1 MKAACSVR
9 RFNLSLLLRANT
21 DMPDPHWTIPVARWS
36 SWPAAASAAPDIGFI
51 EPIVRRR
58 LSTLSRVA
66 LKVAHDCVG
75 ADEARVVFASRHGE
89 LRRTTDILR
98 AISSG
103 EPVSPTAFSLSVLNA
118 MTGVFGIARGDR
130 SAASAISA
138 GPETLGY
145 ALLEAYAQ
153 FATQPASP
161 VLLVYADEPADPAY
175 GTIEDEVQ
183 GGAIA
188 ILLSSEGALGH
199 LVCARSSAVA
209 PDISRAVGHGDP
221 GPTAATAAPAAST
234 AAVAAA
240 EKSVAPGHSAATG
253 ATGAA
258 QPRNAA
264 EPETRFATQSQAL
277 LHCLETGKP
286 AAWQGAGAL
295 WHWGWHD
302 RAA

>member
-1 MKAACSVR
+1 
-9 RFNLSLLLRANT
+9 
-21 DMPDPHWTIPVARWS
+21 MPDLHWTIPVARWS

-58 LSTLSRVA
+58 LSTLSRIA
-66 LKVAHDCVG
+66 LKVAHDCV
-75 ADEARVVFASRHGE
+75 AQDEVRVVFASRHGE

-98 AISSG
+98 AISAG

-138 GPETLGY
+138 GAETLGY

-153 FATQPASP
+153 YVTQPEAP

-188 ILLSSEGALGH
+188 ILLNGEAAAGQ
-199 LVCARSSAVA
+199 LVCTLS
-209 PDISRAVGHGDP
+209 
-221 GPTAATAAPAAST
+221 
-234 AAVAAA
+234 
-240 EKSVAPGHSAATG
+240 G
-253 ATGAA
+253 AG
-258 QPRNAA
+258 
-264 EPETRFATQSQAL
+264 EPETTAAASEANYADAGIEATAKATAEATAEESFATQSQAL
-277 LHCLETGKP
+277 QHCLETGNP
-286 AAWQGAGAL
+286 AVWQGAGAA
-295 WHWGWHD
+295 WHWRWHE
-302 RAA
+302 RAV

>member
-1 MKAACSVR
+1 
-9 RFNLSLLLRANT
+9 
-21 DMPDPHWTIPVARWS
+21 MPDLHWTIPVARWS

-66 LKVAHDCVG
+66 LKVAHDCV
-75 ADEARVVFASRHGE
+75 AQDEVRVVFASRHGE

-98 AISSG
+98 TISAG

-138 GPETLGY
+138 GAETLGY

-153 FATQPASP
+153 YATQPGAP
-161 VLLVYADEPADPAY
+161 VLLVYADEPADQTY

-188 ILLSSEGALGH
+188 ILLNDE
-199 LVCARSSAVA
+199 
-209 PDISRAVGHGDP
+209 
-221 GPTAATAAPAAST
+221 
-234 AAVAAA
+234 
-240 EKSVAPGHSAATG
+240 AATG
-253 ATGAA
+253 QLVCTLSGAG
-258 QPRNAA
+258 
-264 EPETRFATQSQAL
+264 EPEVALAVQEAGTEESFATQSQAL
-277 LHCLETGKP
+277 QHCLETGRAAVWQAAG
-286 AAWQGAGAL
+286 AAWHWR
-295 WHWGWHD
+295 WHE

>member
-1 MKAACSVR
+1 
-9 RFNLSLLLRANT
+9 
-21 DMPDPHWTIPVARWS
+21 MPDLHWTIPVARWS

-58 LSTLSRVA
+58 LSTLSKVA
-66 LKVAHDCVG
+66 LKVAHDCVTQ
-75 ADEARVVFASRHGE
+75 DEVRVVFASRHGE

-98 AISSG
+98 TISAG

-138 GPETLGY
+138 GAETLGY

-153 FATQPASP
+153 YATQPGSP

-188 ILLSSEGALGH
+188 ILLNGEA
-199 LVCARSSAVA
+199 
-209 PDISRAVGHGDP
+209 AVGQLICTLSGA
-221 GPTAATAAPAAST
+221 GELEAAEAGQAASH
-234 AAVAAA
+234 AGQA
-240 EKSVAPGHSAATG
+240 SAAG
-253 ATGAA
+253 AD
-258 QPRNAA
+258 
-264 EPETRFATQSQAL
+264 ESFATQSQAL
-277 LHCLETGKP
+277 LHCLETGRP
-286 AAWQGAGAL
+286 AVWQGAGAA
-295 WHWGWHD
+295 WHWRWHE

>member
-1 MKAACSVR
+1 
-9 RFNLSLLLRANT
+9 
-21 DMPDPHWTIPVARWS
+21 MPDLHWTIPVARWS

-66 LKVAHDCVG
+66 LKVAHDCV
-75 ADEARVVFASRHGE
+75 AQDAVRVVFASRHGE

-98 AISSG
+98 TISAG

-138 GPETLGY
+138 GAETLGY
-145 ALLEAYAQ
+145 ALLEAHAQ
-153 FATQPASP
+153 YTTQPGSP

-188 ILLSSEGALGH
+188 LLFDSKAAAGQLVCTLSSAGGPQASEA
-199 LVCARSSAVA
+199 SS
-209 PDISRAVGHGDP
+209 P
-221 GPTAATAAPAAST
+221 
-234 AAVAAA
+234 
-240 EKSVAPGHSAATG
+240 E
-253 ATGAA
+253 A
-258 QPRNAA
+258 Q
-264 EPETRFATQSQAL
+264 ECFATQSQAL
-277 LHCLETGKP
+277 LHCLETGRP
-286 AAWQGAGAL
+286 AGWQGAGAT
-295 WHWGWHD
+295 WHWSWHD
-302 RAA
+302 

>member
-1 MKAACSVR
+1 
-9 RFNLSLLLRANT
+9 
-21 DMPDPHWTIPVARWS
+21 MPDLHWTIPVARWS

-66 LKVAHDCVG
+66 LKVAHDCV
-75 ADEARVVFASRHGE
+75 ARDAVRVVFASRHGE

-98 AISSG
+98 AISAG

-138 GPETLGY
+138 GAETLGY
-145 ALLEAYAQ
+145 ALLEAHAQ
-153 FATQPASP
+153 YATQPDSP
-161 VLLVYADEPADPAY
+161 TLLVYADEPADPAY

-188 ILLSSEGALGH
+188 ILLDSE
-199 LVCARSSAVA
+199 SATGELECWV
-209 PDISRAVGHGDP
+209 SRAVQSDSAPLYKTRAGETDGMEVTDETDGTD
-221 GPTAATAAPAAST
+221 GPKST
-234 AAVAAA
+234 A
-240 EKSVAPGHSAATG
+240 
-253 ATGAA
+253 
-258 QPRNAA
+258 
-264 EPETRFATQSQAL
+264 PETLFATQSQAL
-277 LHCLETGKP
+277 QHCLETGLP
-286 AAWQGAGAL
+286 AAWQNAGAT
-295 WHWGWHD
+295 WHWRWHD

>member
-1 MKAACSVR
+1 
-9 RFNLSLLLRANT
+9 
-21 DMPDPHWTIPVARWS
+21 MPDLHWTIPVARWS

-58 LSTLSRVA
+58 LSTLSKVA
-66 LKVAHDCVG
+66 LKVAHDCVSQG
-75 ADEARVVFASRHGE
+75 EVRVVFASRHGE

-98 AISSG
+98 TISAG

-138 GPETLGY
+138 GAETLGY

-153 FATQPASP
+153 YETQPGSP

-188 ILLSSEGALGH
+188 ILLNGEAAAGQLICTLSGAGE
-199 LVCARSSAVA
+199 
-209 PDISRAVGHGDP
+209 PE
-221 GPTAATAAPAAST
+221 AAEAGQAASH
-234 AAVAAA
+234 AGR
-240 EKSVAPGHSAATG
+240 E
-253 ATGAA
+253 
-258 QPRNAA
+258 NAA
-264 EPETRFATQSQAL
+264 SADERFATQSQAL
-277 LHCLETGKP
+277 LHCLETGRP
-286 AAWQGAGAL
+286 AVWQGAGAA
-295 WHWGWHD
+295 WHWRWHE
-302 RAA
+302 RAT